1 MLKDKRLYTNFG
13 HDQKTKLQKS
23 RDITAAAKAILGLT
37 CHLVMPGTS
46 KNLFSKAD
54 ITTAGI
60 PRTIETID
68 HALGIQRQILDIGH
82 KFAQVLADHPE
93 ASGLVPQDFAHGSIE
108 RELLTYIEAVI
119 VGDDDAEAQPGTLF
133 GVVEDALP
141 RLFDTEPQAPH
152 LTKAE
157 ALRLLA
163 NAQSNIELLGD
174 IRDLLTDEPVVVVT
188 PRSVDKPRGKL
199 LKWEPDEI
207 IVRDRLRK
215 EINEHTVCELM
226 DSIQNLGLRQ
236 PPTVHIEVD
245 EEGWE
250 DAILVAGLHRVEA
263 CKRLGLKVIDCVEFK
278 GSETE
283 ARKWEIAENLH
294 RAELTVQERAEHIAE
309 WVRLVA
315 SPNGQN
321 VHSELQRGAVAKAV
335 RELPL
340 HGKTE
345 DSKRKEIE
353 RAVKIAGTTPAA
365 KEAAAAAGLAN
376 SQTALLAVA
385 QAEPEHQV
393 GAVEQIAARKAYP
406 VPDVDPAEREFNRLT
421 RAWEAASEPARDR
434 FMAHVRWF
442 GRVCT

>member
-1 MLKDKRLYTNFG
+1 MTK
-13 HDQKTKLQKS
+13 KTKLQKS
-23 RDITAAAKAILGLT
+23 RDITAAAKAIPGLT
-37 CHLVMPGTS
+37 CRLVVPGTG
-46 KNLFSKAD
+46 KTLYNKTD

-60 PRTIETID
+60 PRTIEMID
-68 HALGIQRQILDIGH
+68 HAMGIQRQILDIGH

-93 ASGLVPQDFAHGSIE
+93 APGLVPQDFAHGSIE

-133 GVVEDALP
+133 NVVEDALP

-188 PRSVDKPRGKL
+188 PRSVDKPRGRL
-199 LKWEPDEI
+199 LKCDLDEI
-207 IVRDRLRK
+207 IVGDRLRK
-215 EINEHTVCELM
+215 TINHDVVHELM
-226 DSIQNLGLRQ
+226 ASIQNLGLRQ
-236 PPTVHIEVD
+236 PPTVRIEVD
-245 EEGWE
+245 EEGCE
-250 DAILVAGLHRVEA
+250 DVILVAGLHRIEA
-263 CKRLGLKVIDCVEFK
+263 CKRLGVKVIDCVEFK

-340 HGKTE
+340 HGGTE
-345 DSKRKEIE
+345 DAKRKEIE
-353 RAVKIAGTTPAA
+353 RAVKIAAIAPEA
-365 KEAAAAAGLAN
+365 KAAAAAAGLNN
-376 SQTALLAVA
+376 SQTALLTVA
-385 QAEPEHQV
+385 QAAPEQQARV
-393 GAVEQIAARKAYP
+393 VEELAARKAYP
-406 VPDVDPAEREFNRLT
+406 VPDVDPAEREFNRLL
-421 RAWEAASEPARDR
+421 RAWVAASDPARER
-434 FMAHVRWF
+434 FMVHVRRSDGW
-442 GRVCT
+442 